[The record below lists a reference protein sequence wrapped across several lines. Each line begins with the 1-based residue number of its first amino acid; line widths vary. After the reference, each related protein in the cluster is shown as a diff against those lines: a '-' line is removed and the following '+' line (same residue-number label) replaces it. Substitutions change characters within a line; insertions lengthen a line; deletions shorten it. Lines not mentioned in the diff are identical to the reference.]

1 MIAIGLCL
9 MQRLKQ
15 IGLRWNRRKDLTK
28 RLGYDPQQTNEE
40 DDAEAVQQGN
50 VMRQRL
56 RERINRVP
64 DVPDHFPPPE
74 PHAPHRR
81 RAPSP
86 ENQAPRRYKRI
97 RLETDSDEGE
107 NVTHGEPFEPL
118 SSHPGSEGAAGHSII
133 ITSDSD
139 DDQPPPPARS
149 RPIRDPRNRRRSP
162 NPFLL
167 DEAEEA
173 DESDDDQPAHRRT
186 SDSVSDSLADSLS
199 SSDSDSDSDDSFII
213 VDDYFE

>member
-1 MIAIGLCL
+1 
-9 MQRLKQ
+9 
-15 IGLRWNRRKDLTK
+15 
-28 RLGYDPQQTNEE
+28 
-40 DDAEAVQQGN
+40 
-50 VMRQRL
+50 MRQRV

-74 PHAPHRR
+74 PHARQRR
-81 RAPSP
+81 RASSR
-86 ENQAPRRYKRI
+86 ENQAPRSYKRI
-97 RLETDSDEGE
+97 RVEPDSDEAE
-107 NVTHGEPFEPL
+107 TDTHREPFEPL
-118 SSHPGSEGAAGHSII
+118 SSHPGSDGAPGHSIVI
-133 ITSDSD
+133 NSDSD
-139 DDQPPPPARS
+139 EDQPAPPARTG
-149 RPIRDPRNRRRSP
+149 PLRDPRHRRRSH

-186 SDSVSDSLADSLS
+186 LDSVSDSLADSLA